1 MAFAGEGEV
10 YTLAGVRAERI
21 IEEEGRVVIEASST
35 AAVGICPACGQAS
48 ARVHSR
54 YVRELRDL
62 PACGRPVRV
71 RLALRRF
78 FCRSADCPRRTFAEQ
93 VPGATARSRRA
104 TARLE
109 AVLTAFGVALGGEAG
124 ARLAGHIG
132 VATNGDA
139 LLRLLGRGAGA
150 QAGTPRVLGVDDWAW
165 RRGDR
170 YGTVLVDLAARRPVD
185 LLPDRT
191 AAPLERWLQAH
202 PGVEV
207 IVRDRAT
214 EYARGASLGAP
225 EATQVL
231 DRWHLLRNARE
242 VAERLLERRAP
253 DLRGLGETG
262 GAAVPVRRS
271 AAAEDRHA
279 AVRAHQVALHAA
291 VRRLADEGVSIL
303 GTAKRLGIARLTVRQ
318 YRAAVAPERARP
330 RLPSD
335 LDPYAPYLERRW
347 AEGCRNALQLWRAI
361 RDQGYSRGSRQV
373 SRWATGRRERDPG
386 APTPGRPPAAPEPAR
401 AVQSMTPR
409 ARRPAVSRLAWLLV
423 RDPAD
428 LGDADR
434 ALLGQLHAACPMAA
448 TAYPLLQQF
457 VRMVKARTPEPLDAW
472 LAAAT
477 ACGVP
482 DVTSFAEGLRR
493 EHAALRAALTLPWST
508 GPVEG
513 QITRLKL
520 IKRQGYGRSNLDTLK
535 RRFIRAA

>member
-1 MAFAGEGEV
+1 MYE
-10 YTLAGVRAERI
+10 LAGVCVERVV
-21 IEEEGRVVIEASST
+21 EEEGRVVVEARPT
-35 AAVGICPACGQAS
+35 ATCGSCPACGRAS
-48 ARVHSR
+48 DRVHSR
-54 YVRELRDL
+54 YIRELRDL

-78 FCRSADCPRRTFAEQ
+78 FCRTADCPRRTFAEQ
-93 VPGATARSRRA
+93 LAGATARCRRA
-104 TARLE
+104 TVRLE

-139 LLRLLGRGAGA
+139 LLRLLGRDAGA
-150 QAGTPRVLGVDDWAW
+150 KAGTPRALGVDDWAW

-170 YGTVLVDLAARRPVD
+170 YGTVLVDLEARRPVD

-231 DRWHLLRNARE
+231 GRWHLLRNARE

-253 DLRGLGETG
+253 DLRGLAEAG

-271 AAAEDRHA
+271 ALAEARHA
-279 AVRAHQVALHAA
+279 AVRAQAAALHAA
-291 VRRLADEGVSIL
+291 VRQLADEGVSIP
-303 GTAKRLGIARLTVRQ
+303 GTARRLGIARVTVRK

-330 RLPSD
+330 RFPSD
-335 LDPYAPYLERRW
+335 LGPYAAHLERRRG
-347 AEGCRNALQLWRAI
+347 EGCHNALQLWREI
-361 RDQGYSRGSRQV
+361 REQGYPRGSRQV
-373 SRWATGRRERDPG
+373 SRWATGRRERDPS
-386 APTPGRPPAAPEPAR
+386 APKPGRPPADPEPAQDER
-401 AVQSMTPR
+401 PLAPR

-423 RDPAD
+423 RDPAG

-434 ALLGQLHAACPMAA
+434 TLLGQLHAACPMAA

-457 VRMVKARTPEPLDAW
+457 VRMVKERTPEPLDAW
-472 LAAAT
+472 LAAIAG
-477 ACGVP
+477 CDIP
-482 DVTSFAEGLRR
+482 DLLTFAEGLRR
-493 EHAALRAALTLPWST
+493 EYAALRAALTLPWST

-520 IKRQGYGRSNLDTLK
+520 IKRQGYGRSGLDTLK
-535 RRFIRAA
+535 RRFLHAA

>member
-1 MAFAGEGEV
+1 MYA
-10 YTLAGVRAERI
+10 LAGVRAERI
-21 IEEEGRVVIEASST
+21 IEEEGHVVVEAIPT
-35 AAVGICPACGQAS
+35 ASCGSCPACGQAS
-48 ARVHSR
+48 DRVHSR
-54 YVRELRDL
+54 YTRELRDL

-78 FCRSADCPRRTFAEQ
+78 FCRVADCPRRTFAEQ
-93 VPGATARSRRA
+93 VAGATARCRRA
-104 TARLE
+104 MVRLE

-139 LLRLLGRGAGA
+139 LLRLLGRGSAEPA
-150 QAGTPRVLGVDDWAW
+150 ATPRVLGVDDWAW

-170 YGTVLVDLAARRPVD
+170 YGTVLVDLEARRPID

-225 EATQVL
+225 AATQVL

-253 DLRGLGETG
+253 DLRGLAEAG

-271 AAAEDRHA
+271 TAAEARHA

-291 VRRLADEGVSIL
+291 VRRLAEEGESIL
-303 GTAKRLGIARLTVRQ
+303 GTAKRLGISRITVRK

-330 RLPSD
+330 RFPSD
-335 LDPYAPYLERRW
+335 LDPYVAHLERRW
-347 AEGCRNALQLWRAI
+347 GEGCRNALQLWREI
-361 RDQGYSRGSRQV
+361 REQGYPRGSRQV
-373 SRWATGRRERDPG
+373 SRWATGRRERDPV
-386 APTPGRPPAAPEPAR
+386 APKPGRPPAAPETAQDERPP
-401 AVQSMTPR
+401 VPR

-423 RDPAD
+423 RDPAG
-428 LGDADR
+428 LGAADR
-434 ALLGQLHAACPMAA
+434 TLLSALHAACPMAA
-448 TAYPLLQQF
+448 TAYPLLQTF
-457 VRMVKARTPEPLDAW
+457 VRMVRARTPEPLDTW
-472 LAAAT
+472 LTAAST
-477 ACGVP
+477 GGVP
-482 DVTSFAEGLRR
+482 DVASFAAGLRR
-493 EHAALRAALTLPWST
+493 EHAARRAALTLPWST

-520 IKRQGYGRSNLDTLK
+520 IKRQGYGRSGLDTLK
-535 RRFIRAA
+535 RRFIHAA